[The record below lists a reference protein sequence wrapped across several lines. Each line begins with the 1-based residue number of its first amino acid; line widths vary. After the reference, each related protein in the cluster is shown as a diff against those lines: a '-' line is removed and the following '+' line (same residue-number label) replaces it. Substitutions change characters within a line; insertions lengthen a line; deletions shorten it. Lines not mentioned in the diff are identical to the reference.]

1 MTETI
6 AAEARVRALIDLT
19 ESLSAIVAQ
28 ENAILATRRPR
39 DLEPLQA
46 EKARLAAAY
55 ARSIRDIA
63 ADRGNIAGASAPLI
77 EQLRELTKTFEG
89 RAMRQQ
95 ALLDGATKAGEGLLR
110 AVAQEAGRAGEAR
123 GPVVLDERA

>member
-1 MTETI
+1 MTTTI

-19 ESLSAIVAQ
+19 EALSAIVAQ

-55 ARSIRDIA
+55 ARSIREIA

-89 RAMRQQ
+89 CAMRQQ

-110 AVAQEAGRAGEAR
+110 AVAQEAGRAGGAR